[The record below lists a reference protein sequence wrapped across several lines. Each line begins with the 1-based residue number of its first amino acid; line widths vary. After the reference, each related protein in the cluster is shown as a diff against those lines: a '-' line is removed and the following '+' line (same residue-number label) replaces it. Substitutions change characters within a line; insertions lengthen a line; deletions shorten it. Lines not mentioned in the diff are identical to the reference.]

1 MAEDIF
7 YPFIF
12 NKIIKK
18 AQPDFFDCAFLCDL
32 ILFNSLCKRFAASG
46 IYRLLPAAREPICMG

>member
-1 MAEDIF
+1 MNIH
-7 YPFIF
+7 YK
-12 NKIIKK
+12 KIIKK